1 MTIHA
6 IILAAGRGTRLV
18 QVTPSGS
25 LPKQYLEVGG
35 QSILR
40 RTVEVFAAHSEID
53 HLQLVIHP
61 DDEMAYRQAVAGLS
75 LPDPVYGGESRQE
88 SVFNALMQLNAAA
101 DDLVLIH
108 DAARPFVSPATID
121 AALAGLRD
129 GVHLHGVI
137 AAIPL
142 TDTLKRVEDGIV
154 RETVPRADLWRAQT
168 PQLFRFG
175 AILSAHRKAVG
186 AQLTDDAAVAEAA
199 GLKIGIVPDSAANF
213 KITTIEEL
221 ERARQIC
228 APVDPGIMPETE
240 TPAPPTTWLPRT
252 GLGFDVHRFG
262 PGNAVTLCGISLPCS
277 HSLVGHSDADVAL
290 HAVTDALLGALG
302 AGDIGDHFPPSDPQW
317 RGASSEIFLRHA
329 ATLAAEQRAM
339 LHHVDLTLICEI
351 PKIAPHRQAM
361 RDNLARLLAL
371 PANAVSV
378 KATTTEGL
386 GFTGRK
392 EGIAAQAV
400 ITLQMP
406 AQIPVG

>member
-1 MTIHA
+1 MSIHA
-6 IILAAGRGTRLV
+6 IILAAGRGTRLG
-18 QVTPSGS
+18 QAMAKPS

-40 RTVEVFAAHSEID
+40 RTVELFAAHSEID

-61 DDEMAYRQAVAGLS
+61 DDEVEYRRAVTGLS
-75 LPDPVYGGESRQE
+75 LPDPVYGGASRQE
-88 SVFNALMQLNAAA
+88 SVFNALTRLKAAT
-101 DDLVLIH
+101 DDLVMIH
-108 DAARPFVSPATID
+108 DAARPFVSPATIS
-121 AALAGLRD
+121 AALAGLRE

-175 AILSAHRKAVG
+175 AILAAHRKAIG

-199 GLKIGIVPDSAANF
+199 GLTIGIIPDSAANF

-228 APVDPGIMPETE
+228 APAATSEIKPPASPVTSLPGTG
-240 TPAPPTTWLPRT
+240 LPRT

-262 PGNAVTLCGISLPCS
+262 PGNAVTLCGVSLPCS
-277 HSLVGHSDADVAL
+277 HGLIGHSDADVAL

-317 RGASSEIFLRHA
+317 RGAASDIFLRHA
-329 ATLAAEQRAM
+329 ATIAAERQAI

-386 GFTGRK
+386 GFTGRR

-400 ITLQMP
+400 VTL
-406 AQIPVG
+406 QIPVG